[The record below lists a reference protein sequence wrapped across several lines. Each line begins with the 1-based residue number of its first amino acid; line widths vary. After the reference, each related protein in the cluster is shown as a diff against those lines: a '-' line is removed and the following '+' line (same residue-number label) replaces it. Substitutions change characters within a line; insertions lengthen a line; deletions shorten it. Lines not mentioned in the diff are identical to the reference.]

1 MAKVSE
7 AATGT
12 GKPEAEI
19 RHAVIKKAQEF
30 DINLRPEQLKVEA
43 EGRKTRI
50 IVTYAVRVAW
60 PLYPVDLHFTSDHE
74 VIRKKNF

>member
-30 DINLRPEQLKVEA
+30 DINLRPEQLKVEV
-43 EGRKTRI
+43 EGRTTRI
-50 IVTYAVRVAW
+50 NVNYRVRVDW
-60 PLYPVDLHFTSDHE
+60 PLFPIELHFTSDHE
-74 VIRKKNF
+74 TKVIKGL